1 MRQERGKPDRLK
13 MLKSHAQFTL
23 MFSLE
28 DLFCSVDD
36 FCQGFES
43 HWKQQLLGYGLKL
56 RHRARS
62 LSLSDLHDNS
72 DWLSPVVLPQFQN
85 LLSRESAD

>member
-1 MRQERGKPDRLK
+1 
-13 MLKSHAQFTL
+13 
-23 MFSLE
+23 
-28 DLFCSVDD
+28 
-36 FCQGFES
+36 
-43 HWKQQLLGYGLKL
+43 LGYGLKL